1 MTVDPESR
9 TTTFPW
15 GEKPTLYEEIGGE
28 RIVRQLVERF
38 YDEID
43 ATSPGLRAMHPK
55 DDSGSRRNL
64 FEFLS
69 GWMGGPGLY
78 IERKG
83 HPRLRM
89 RHFPFHIGEREAD
102 DWIRCMHT
110 ALDSLEIGDAARTF
124 LKERLADSARHVQNR
139 P

>member
-1 MTVDPESR
+1 M
-9 TTTFPW
+9 
-15 GEKPTLYEEIGGE
+15 
-28 RIVRQLVERF
+28 VRRLVERF
-38 YDEID
+38 YDEIA
-43 ATSPGLRAMHPK
+43 ATSPELRAMHPK
-55 DDSGSRRNL
+55 DDTGSRRNL

-78 IERKG
+78 VARKG

-89 RHFPFHIGEREAD
+89 RHVPFHIGERETD

-110 ALDSLEIGDAARTF
+110 ALDSLDISDTARAF
-124 LKERLADSARHVQNR
+124 LKERLADSARHVRNQ